1 MTQKMSNRALMPKE
15 QRFPAPAQR
24 TRAVLRLYDS
34 RTSAPTATQKTYT
47 AYLVA
52 LCALIIGGP
61 AFSLTRNIAQEWL
74 AESTNTTVQAV
85 LLAALFAVPL
95 LAFAAGKFAGPFTTN
110 TFVMRVLTSSNIPP
124 RSYLSRIAAPRIT
137 ILVFF
142 TTVLC
147 AAILNAAIFHPL
159 GQYTP
164 ESTGPALVLFTA
176 AATAVSTAGSWVLGQ
191 IAEGPS
197 RLLVVTLVLVACIAA
212 VALGATK
219 ALPIAWLLAAAI
231 AGMAV
236 RACARVTSSALLA
249 ACSRA
254 STARMFVATGTAHYA
269 FDLYGE
275 APRAARGSAILPAN
289 RLRSSIGITLV
300 RLLRSRGDFAA
311 MCAYTT
317 LGAGML
323 AWSSTIAGSVSKA
336 TVVTAGVFAL
346 YVGLGSAKEFWRA
359 LRDELAL
366 LPLYG
371 GGKFGALRR
380 HIGGLTVIFG
390 CCAILAG
397 ALTSTAIFI
406 MVGGHDADLAGGFVT
421 GNLAVLLKG
430 SGPGN
435 LSPLLVVLSTVLMA
449 IFART
454 RNATKGMTPL
464 WLLQPLHTPFGD
476 TSGLLLAIWQAEG
489 VLIMGVAAAALIL
502 AG

>member
-1 MTQKMSNRALMPKE
+1 MTQKKSNRVFTPKE
-15 QRFPAPAQR
+15 QRLPTPAQR
-24 TRAVLRLYDS
+24 TRAVLRLYNS

-52 LCALIIGGP
+52 LSALIIGGP
-61 AFSLTRNIAQEWL
+61 AFSLTRNITQQWL

-95 LAFAAGKFAGPFTTN
+95 LAFATGKFAGPFTSN
-110 TFVMRVLTSSNIPP
+110 TFVMRVLTSTNIQP
-124 RSYLSRIAAPRIT
+124 RTYLSRIAAPRLI
-137 ILVFF
+137 V
-142 TTVLC
+142 VALC
-147 AAILNAAIFHPL
+147 TAMLASGIIYAI
-159 GQYTP
+159 GQQIP
-164 ESTGPALVLFTA
+164 ESWNPLQLTLTSLATA
-176 AATAVSTAGSWVLGQ
+176 ASTAGSWVLAQ

-197 RLLVVTLVLVACIAA
+197 RLLVVTLVLVAGIAA

-219 ALPIAWLLAAAI
+219 ALPIAWLLAAVI
-231 AGMAV
+231 AGMAI

-300 RLLRSRGDFAA
+300 RFLRSRGDFAA

-336 TVVTAGVFAL
+336 AVVTAGVFAL
-346 YVGLGSAKEFWRA
+346 YVGLGSAKEFWRS

-397 ALTSTAIFI
+397 ALASTAIFI

-421 GNLAVLLKG
+421 GNLAGLLKG

-435 LSPLLVVLSTVLMA
+435 LSPLFVVLSTALMV
-449 IFART
+449 IFARI